1 MLSLLRT
8 HIGFKNLFYGQAISQ
23 VGDALF
29 YVSFMFMVEKITGSL
44 AMVGYVGAAETLPFF
59 LFGPYSGVLADRID
73 RRKILLWSDLL
84 SAAILI
90 GMAILAFAPTLI
102 YGPPDF
108 FEKAIYAVK
117 PPQVVP
123 AWTLI
128 VAGFCLATIRT
139 FFFPAKN
146 ASIPRLLPVE
156 DLQRGFALSI
166 GAQNLMFMIGT
177 AFAATVMAPMFEI
190 FSMQTFFILLMLI
203 NALSFGGS
211 AAFIARLPEIKPE
224 KEGEHEKAWP
234 AFVSGLR
241 FIHNRKDLI
250 TLMITGMVFGLSVA
264 PFFVT
269 YVAANKE
276 WFGGKPGTLAWC
288 EFSFFIGMVVASAL
302 VGKQSI
308 KKPGISFITGAAI
321 VGIAV
326 GLMALSKNFYVFCFW
341 NVICGLAVPYIDI
354 PMRSYLQ
361 ATVPDDFRGRVNSVQ
376 SMTTTAVM
384 PIGMASAGSLLKA
397 YGLVVVFTVM
407 GAAMTLASMIGLL
420 GKDFRRA
427 TMPVSSEMNAEET
440 ADPGED
446 LELAT
451 VA

>member
-8 HIGFKNLFYGQAISQ
+8 HNGFKNLFYGQAISQ

-29 YVSFMFMVEKITGSL
+29 YVSFMFMVEKITGNL

-84 SAAILI
+84 SAAVLL
-90 GMAILAFAPTLI
+90 GMALLAFVPTLFRPAPT
-102 YGPPDF
+102 F
-108 FEKAIYAVK
+108 FEKSGLLTM
-117 PPQVVP
+117 PPVVP
-123 AWTLI
+123 GWTLI
-128 VAGFCLATIRT
+128 LAGFCLATIRT

-146 ASIPRLLPVE
+146 ASIPRLLPTE

-177 AFAATVMAPMFEI
+177 AFAATVMAQMYEA
-190 FSMQTFFILLMLI
+190 FSMTTFFIALMLV

-211 AAFIARLPEIKPE
+211 AMFIAKLPKIEPE
-224 KEGEHEKAWP
+224 KEGEHEKALP
-234 AFVSGLR
+234 AFISGLK

-250 TLMITGMVFGLSVA
+250 TLMITAMVFGLSVA

-288 EFSFFIGMVVASAL
+288 EFSFFIGMVVASGF
-302 VGKQSI
+302 VGKHSP
-308 KKPGISFITGAAI
+308 KLPGRAFIIGAMI
-321 VGIAV
+321 VGVAV
-326 GLMALSKNFYVFCFW
+326 GLMALSKNFYLFCFW
-341 NVICGLAVPYIDI
+341 NVVCGLAVPYIDI

-361 ATVPDDFRGRVNSVQ
+361 ATVPDEFRGRVNSVQ

-384 PIGMASAGSLLKA
+384 PIGMASAGSLLKT
-397 YGLVVVFTVM
+397 YGLFVVFSVM
-407 GAAMTLASMIGLL
+407 GAAMVLASMIGLSGREFRNAKMPESP
-420 GKDFRRA
+420 GKPAEAD
-427 TMPVSSEMNAEET
+427 PVS
-440 ADPGED
+440 DD
-446 LELAT
+446 LEFA
-451 VA
+451 ASA